1 MVKGRSPDVR
11 VHVNAQ
17 ISHSIPTAINLTIS
31 HVYLPHYSVQFPMT
45 FDEVRQRLIHDIHQ
59 LVSSSDMADRIRMEC
74 LWPDAALRT
83 STDGLMV
90 IPRNVVHLDQ
100 RHRQQR
106 LDNLHIITE
115 LNNYVRALI
124 DAVAH
129 DDSLLRQL
137 NIDVH
142 VVVDQEL
149 SLMLRVYY
157 AMVEQNIL
165 SERRNTASSVMAVIT
180 ILTALISAL
189 YGAASKNVTVALL
202 VPLAT
207 IVCAM
212 ICFGAY
218 AFHLA
223 HRRTKA
229 DRRLQEALD
238 ELDKL
243 NSQSTERRV

>member
-1 MVKGRSPDVR
+1 MFKSASPDIR
-11 VHVNAQ
+11 VHVNAKA
-17 ISHSIPTAINLTIS
+17 STDVPTAISLTIS
-31 HVYLPHYSVQFPMT
+31 HVHVSYLAHLPMT
-45 FDEVRQRLIHDIHQ
+45 PDEVKERLVTDLHQ
-59 LVSSSDMADRIRMEC
+59 LICSVDMTDRFRLEC
-74 LWPDAALRT
+74 LWPDTALRT
-83 STDGLMV
+83 SADGLTV

-115 LNNYVRALI
+115 LNNHVRGLI
-124 DAVAH
+124 DTVAH
-129 DDSLLRQL
+129 DDSLLRHL
-137 NIDVH
+137 DIDVH

-165 SERRNTASSVMAVIT
+165 SERRNTASSVMAAIT

-202 VPLAT
+202 TPLAT

-212 ICFGAY
+212 VCFGAY

-223 HRRTKA
+223 HRRIKA